1 MKFDPKQGDIHVY
14 AVKEVTD
21 EVFDP
26 RLEVSLKD
34 ALAINKAYEIGDQ
47 IKFEVT
53 PKDFGRIAA
62 QTAKQVIMQRV
73 REAERSIVYDEYSQY
88 EDEILQGVVER
99 RDNRF
104 IYVNLGKIEAVLG
117 RQDQMPNEKYEAHD
131 RIKVYVTKVENTS
144 KGPQVFVKSDPSWF
158 SKAPV

>member
-1 MKFDPKQGDIHVY
+1 
-14 AVKEVTD
+14 
-21 EVFDP
+21 
-26 RLEVSLKD
+26 
-34 ALAINKAYEIGDQ
+34 
-47 IKFEVT
+47 
-53 PKDFGRIAA
+53 
-62 QTAKQVIMQRV
+62 MQRV

-144 KGPQVFVKSDPSWF
+144 KGPQVCLNRKCQKFLT
-158 SKAPV
+158 AR